1 LKRSSVDA
9 IPVEHKVP
17 DQNKMADEK
26 SGIAQGATIVQR
38 RDILK
43 TMAIAGLA
51 AGATGAAAK
60 AQSSAQTFVLV
71 HGAWH
76 GGWCWS
82 RVADRLRASGHQVFT
97 PTQTGLGER
106 KHLLSKDISL
116 DTFTRD
122 IANLIEAE
130 ELTNVVLV
138 GHSFGG
144 AAISGVADAMPDR
157 IKHLVYL
164 DSLVMDGGKSPFDAL
179 PPDVV
184 AARRK
189 AAEETSGG
197 LSLPAPLPSAFGV
210 SDANDTEWVKRRL
223 TPHPLGT
230 YTSALNIKGPVG
242 NNLPRTYI
250 HCTNPSYAALQAS
263 RNWVKAQQGWRWA
276 EIATGHDAMVT
287 APEELTRMLIGVS
300 S

>member
-1 LKRSSVDA
+1 MK
-9 IPVEHKVP
+9 
-17 DQNKMADEK
+17 
-26 SGIAQGATIVQR
+26 R
-38 RDILK
+38 RDVLNS
-43 TMAIAGLA
+43 MAIAGLA
-51 AGATGAAAK
+51 AGAGSAPAT
-60 AQSSAQTFVLV
+60 AQNAGQTFVLV

-82 RVADRLRASGHQVFT
+82 RVADRLRAAGHQVFT

-106 KHLLSKDISL
+106 KHLLSKDITL
-116 DTFTRD
+116 DTFTKD
-122 IANLIEAE
+122 IANVIEAE

-144 AAISGVADAMPDR
+144 LVISGVADAIPER
-157 IKHLVYL
+157 FRHLVYL
-164 DSLVMDGGKSPFDAL
+164 DSLVVERGKSPFDSL
-179 PPDVV
+179 PADVA

-189 AAEETSGG
+189 AAEESSGG
-197 LSLPAPLPSAFGV
+197 LSLPAPPPSAFGV
-210 SDANDTEWVKRRL
+210 SDAKDTEWVKRRL

-230 YTSALNIKGPVG
+230 YSSTLNIKGPVG

-276 EIATGHDAMVT
+276 EIATGHDAMVM
-287 APEELTRMLIGVS
+287 APDEVARMLIGVS
-300 S
+300 T